1 MGRNRNELPLF
12 LGPTAGGLL
21 ALIKDP
27 DSAKQNRA
35 GDYPEKNGA
44 PVSGKKRNTFE
55 ARTDAHSFRWFFAQL
70 WNDCAEEPGR
80 RRLLQDQA
88 HASVKASDVPDLT
101 NRCRTVE
108 LRSTRIPSP
117 TKHKGLTAPGQGR
130 QHSPMVKRILKW
142 IGAILGVLVIILA
155 VFLVNLIWFR
165 PWSLNLFYEKV
176 FAQVLFE
183 EPELLSSVG
192 LVERFGI
199 TGHNAKLNDVSPA
212 QQQHFYDLAKKHL
225 EQLHAY
231 SLEKQNASQKL
242 STRILEWYLTDETEG
257 EKYQWHNYPVNQLFG
272 VQNEFPSFMANT
284 HRLLTARDCEY
295 YRQRLNAVGLKFDQL
310 LDSLK
315 VREEKGILPPR
326 FVVEKVLAEMNNF
339 VAKPAAENILATS
352 FKTRAAKIDGLTDD
366 QRVAFQKRVETAIT
380 DSVYPAYRKLID
392 YLTALLPKR
401 TTDDGVWKLPN
412 GDAFYAYAL
421 RHSTTT
427 TLKPDE
433 VHALGLR
440 EVARIESEMRALLD
454 GNGFAG
460 RPVAEAMETLRKDPR
475 FQFPND
481 DKGRGD
487 ALAEYTRLINDAI
500 ERCRLLFATT
510 PKARIEVR
518 RVPEFKEATAP
529 GAYYNGAS
537 LDGTRPGVFYANLRD
552 LSEIPKW
559 SMPTLAYHE
568 GVPGHHWQIATAQEL
583 KGLPQFRKIIP
594 FTAYQEGWALY
605 TEWLAKEAG
614 WYEANPFGDLGRLQ
628 AELFRAVRLVV
639 DTGIHAKRWTRE
651 QAIAYMREKTS
662 MGEKEVT
669 AEIERYIVNP
679 GQACA
684 YKVGML
690 KIQELRKR
698 AQTELGPKFDQRQF
712 HDVVL
717 KNGALP
723 LEILEE
729 QVTNYIQS
737 AKQ

>member
-1 MGRNRNELPLF
+1 M
-12 LGPTAGGLL
+12 
-21 ALIKDP
+21 
-27 DSAKQNRA
+27 
-35 GDYPEKNGA
+35 
-44 PVSGKKRNTFE
+44 
-55 ARTDAHSFRWFFAQL
+55 FR
-70 WNDCAEEPGR
+70 
-80 RRLLQDQA
+80 
-88 HASVKASDVPDLT
+88 
-101 NRCRTVE
+101 
-108 LRSTRIPSP
+108 
-117 TKHKGLTAPGQGR
+117 
-130 QHSPMVKRILKW
+130 RILKW
-142 IGAILGVLVIILA
+142 TLRILALLVVVLA
-155 VFLVNLIWFR
+155 VFVVNLIWFR
-165 PWSLNLFYEKV
+165 PWSLNLFYEKI

-183 EPELLSSVG
+183 EPELLSAIG

-199 TGHNAKLNDVSPA
+199 TGHNAKLSDASPA
-212 QQQHFYDLAKKHL
+212 HQQRFFDRAKESL

-231 SLEKQNASQKL
+231 PLEKQTASQKL
-242 STRILEWYLTDETEG
+242 STHILEWYLNREIEG

-272 VQNEFPSFMANT
+272 VQSEFPSFMANT
-284 HRLLTARDCEY
+284 HRLLSPRDCEY
-295 YRQRLNAVGLKFDQL
+295 YRQRLIAVGPKFDQL
-310 LDSLK
+310 LESLK
-315 VREEKGILPPR
+315 VREDKGIIPPR

-339 VAKPAAENILATS
+339 AAQPAPENILATS
-352 FKTRAAKIDGLTDD
+352 FKTRAAKIQGLSEE
-366 QRVAFQKRVETAIT
+366 QRAAFQKKIETAIT
-380 DSVYPAYRKLID
+380 DNVYPAYHKLID
-392 YLTALLPKR
+392 YFNALLPKT
-401 TTDDGVWKLPN
+401 TTDDGVWKLPD

-421 RHSTTT
+421 RKSTTT

-433 VHALGLR
+433 VHELGLR
-440 EVARIESEMRALLD
+440 EVARIEGEMRALLD

-460 RPVAEAMETLRKDPR
+460 RPIAEAMEALQKDPR

-481 DKGRGD
+481 DQGRTA

-500 ERCRLLFATT
+500 ERCRLLFATL
-510 PKARIEVR
+510 PKARVEVQ
-518 RVPEFKEATAP
+518 RVPVFKEATAP

-537 LDGTRPGVFYANLRD
+537 MDGTRPGVFYANLRD

-583 KGLPQFRKIIP
+583 KGVPQFRKLIP

-605 TEWLAKEAG
+605 AEWLAKEAG
-614 WYEANPFGDLGRLQ
+614 WYEGNPFGDLGRLQ

-651 QAIAYMREKTS
+651 QAIAYMRDKTS

-698 AQTELGPKFDQRQF
+698 AQTELGTKFDQRQF

-717 KNGALP
+717 TNGALP

-729 QVTNYIQS
+729 QVNAYIQRT
-737 AKQ
+737 K